1 MWLRTSAGFSSFYG
15 FDSFLCYGEGVFAD
29 CLREIAPE
37 GEKWPG
43 VVESQEEEE
52 SNQHVVVNVDDNDD
66 VVVDDDDEEQPPMYF
81 HKLEDAWERAA
92 NAVVKK
98 Y

>member
-52 SNQHVVVNVDDNDD
+52 SNQHVVVN
-66 VVVDDDDEEQPPMYF
+66 DDDDKDEEQPPMYF
-81 HKLEDAWERAA
+81 HKLEDAWEKAA

>member
-1 MWLRTSAGFSSFYG
+1 MWLRTSAGFSQFYG

-43 VVESQEEEE
+43 VVEDEEEEEE
-52 SNQHVVVNVDDNDD
+52 SNQEDD
-66 VVVDDDDEEQPPMYF
+66 VDVDEQPPMYF

-98 Y
+98 F